1 MAKGDDQSTSRGAI
15 GTRNLPAPLLVMDVP
30 IEDALE
36 PHLVNEIRM
45 LRSQVAARDEVI
57 GAMGQ
62 ELKTRLAPLVL
73 LAEQLDLFPPSAID
87 GPTTKLLA
95 ILNRR
100 LDRFAAATD
109 RIVDVA
115 ELLSGKLALE
125 ITRVDLGD
133 VVTEVCAS
141 LEREAAAASIEL
153 WVTAESGATGW
164 WDRTR
169 LATIVQHLVANAIQH
184 SRSPTVEIEVRLHE
198 HTAEV
203 VISDRGIGI
212 APAQRAALFDRMAQ
226 PRHATRPELGLW
238 TVRALCG
245 AMGGSVRLDD
255 SDEPGAR
262 FQVALPRG

>member
-1 MAKGDDQSTSRGAI
+1 MGKGEDQSMGRGAI
-15 GTRNLPAPLLVMDVP
+15 GTRNLPGPLVAIDVP
-30 IEDALE
+30 VEDALE
-36 PHLVNEIRM
+36 PHLVNEIRQ
-45 LRSQVAARDEVI
+45 LRAQVAARDEVI

-62 ELKTRLAPLVL
+62 ELRSRLAPLVL

-125 ITRVDLGD
+125 VARIDLGE

-164 WDRTR
+164 WDRAR
-169 LATIVQHLVANAIQH
+169 LATIVHHLVANAIQH
-184 SRSPTVEIEVRLHE
+184 SCSPTVEVEVRLDE
-198 HTAEV
+198 HTIEIV
-203 VISDRGIGI
+203 VSDRGVGI
-212 APAQRAALFDRMAQ
+212 EPGRRANLFDRMAQ
-226 PRHATRPELGLW
+226 PRRTTRPELGLW
-238 TVRALCG
+238 TARTLCG

-255 SDEPGAR
+255 GDGPGAR
-262 FQVALPRG
+262 FRVVLPRG